1 MSERFLWR
9 KSWLCGQS
17 RCMFSGKVRHRPR
30 ADSPRVSPS
39 VCGFHAPADNESSQ
53 RFVPTTARHCQT
65 RVSQFF
71 PMMYMVNPCFFIN
84 RSFVTRRGLRA
95 VFQPSSTFSK
105 FYWAAQKWEKKTEEK
120 RKKRKKK
127 KIKKTKTNKKQKN
140 WVHQSTN
147 WN

>member
-1 MSERFLWR
+1 M
-9 KSWLCGQS
+9 K
-17 RCMFSGKVRHRPR
+17 KVVAQPEPVRVLSKVTGRVR
-30 ADSPRVSPS
+30 TLPRVSPT

-53 RFVPTTARHCQT
+53 CFVPTTDRLCQT

-105 FYWAAQKWEKKTEEK
+105 
-120 RKKRKKK
+120 
-127 KIKKTKTNKKQKN
+127 
-140 WVHQSTN
+140 
-147 WN
+147 